1 MESPIISWF
10 VMRDLKR
17 PNAKLPAYKF
27 LAEQGLEVFT
37 PMTWRLSV
45 RHGKRIREE
54 RPFARSVHFFRTCCL
69 SIATARCWIRWWSWS
84 PPCSTVISVVP
95 IALR

>member
-27 LAEQGLEVFT
+27 LAEQGLEVFGKAT
-37 PMTWRLSV
+37 RL
-45 RHGKRIREE
+45 
-54 RPFARSVHFFRTCCL
+54 
-69 SIATARCWIRWWSWS
+69 
-84 PPCSTVISVVP
+84 
-95 IALR
+95 